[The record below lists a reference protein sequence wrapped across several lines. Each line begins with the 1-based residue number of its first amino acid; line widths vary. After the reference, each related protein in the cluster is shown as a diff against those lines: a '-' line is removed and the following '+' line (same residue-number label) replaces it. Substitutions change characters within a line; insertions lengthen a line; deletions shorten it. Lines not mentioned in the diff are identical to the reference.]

1 MQKINEYKTVAKH
14 FNLITDVLDRVDK
27 LRSDSYYE
35 RLEEPKRIDLMIS
48 LEYANLSI
56 NELKNLLSFDNGSFG
71 HDVYGINRYMSRDTY
86 KLTDCFL
93 PRCSLRGDDSYRN
106 NYKGCRE

>member
-1 MQKINEYKTVAKH
+1 MKKDKNITEH
-14 FNLITDVLDRVDK
+14 FNLITDVLNRVDK
-27 LRSDSYYE
+27 LKQEY
-35 RLEEPKRIDLMIS
+35 DLSSTPDRMTLHIS

-71 HDVYGINRYMSRDTY
+71 HDVFGIDKYMCRDTY

-106 NYKGCRE
+106 NYKGCKE

>member
-1 MQKINEYKTVAKH
+1 MQKDKNITQH
-14 FNLITDVLDRVDK
+14 FNLITEVLNRVDK

-71 HDVYGINRYMSRDTY
+71 HDVYGINRYMSRKTY
-86 KLTDCFL
+86 QLTDCFL
-93 PRCSLRGDDSYRN
+93 PRCSMRGDDSYRS

>member
-1 MQKINEYKTVAKH
+1 MQKDKNITEHYK
-14 FNLITDVLDRVDK
+14 LISDVLNRMDK
-27 LRSDSYYE
+27 LKQEY
-35 RLEEPKRIDLMIS
+35 DLSPTPDRMTLNIS

-71 HDVYGINRYMSRDTY
+71 HDVFGIDKYMSRDTY
-86 KLTDCFL
+86 QLTDCFL
-93 PRCSLRGDDSYRN
+93 PRCSMRGDDSYRS

>member
-1 MQKINEYKTVAKH
+1 MQKDKNITEHYK
-14 FNLITDVLDRVDK
+14 LISDVLDRVDN
-27 LRSDSYYE
+27 LRVKYGDTPPD
-35 RLEEPKRIDLMIS
+35 RMTLHIS

-71 HDVYGINRYMSRDTY
+71 HDVFGIDKYMCRDTY

-93 PRCSLRGDDSYRN
+93 PRCSMRGDDSYRN